1 MKLPPDTAVADQPW
15 IPKARLA
22 GLRKLGIQ
30 SLSDLVLH
38 FPRRHE
44 DRSHFTKFPTEATQE
59 PVLIKGEIIK
69 TGFLPFGKWRR
80 GFEATV
86 QESAG
91 DALSNQ
97 VVLRWFNMPHV
108 SKSLAV
114 GFSIVAYGKAKVR
127 GRKILIDFPEYEL
140 LDESEET
147 LIHLNRIV
155 PVHPAAEGISSKKL
169 RAMIFHAVEITNL
182 SRIPCLIPHPNHPVT
197 RERALHDIHFPASQ
211 ADLEVARETLVFEE
225 FFQMQALLASR
236 RVEIAAAPLSAKHTS
251 GELLTS
257 FLQKLPFVPT
267 GAQSR
272 AIDSIRAGMASSSRM
287 HRLLQGDVGSGK
299 TLVAAA
305 AAIIALDAGFRTALL
320 APTQILAEQH
330 WQTFKN
336 WLEPLGVQ
344 VALRTGSRSEALT
357 PEEPGLFEC
366 PSATPSHF
374 PSAPQVVIGTHALLY
389 GDVTIP
395 DLGLIL
401 IDEQHKFGVMQ
412 RAKLAAANPNAD
424 ILVLTATPIPR
435 TLAQTAYGDLEVTT
449 LDEIPGGRGK
459 IITGVRPT
467 SKLKDAAKFIRSQ
480 IESGRQAFI
489 VYPLID
495 ESEKVAAKAAKDEFE
510 KWVAELPSVRCAL
523 LHGRMDSDEKTSIM
537 EAFRNHDTDVLIATT
552 VIEVGIDVPNATIM
566 LIENAERFGLSQL
579 HQLRGRIGRG
589 AHTSYCILVPGNS
602 DPDVLDRLKVLEST
616 TDGFAVAEAD
626 LRLRG
631 PGDILGTAQTG
642 LPPLRL
648 GDLSR
653 DSDTLMAA
661 REAAIAIFQTDPTLT
676 RPEHQVLK
684 NWISQRKLSVEMAD
698 G

>member
-1 MKLPPDTAVADQPW
+1 MKLSPDAAVADQPW
-15 IPKARLA
+15 VPKARLA
-22 GLRKLGIQ
+22 GLRKLGIR
-30 SLSDLVLH
+30 SLGDLVLH
-38 FPRRHE
+38 YPKRHE
-44 DRSHFTKFPTEATQE
+44 DRSQFTRFPTEPTSE
-59 PVLIKGEIIK
+59 PVLIRGDIVKSGY
-69 TGFLPFGKWRR
+69 LPFGKWRR
-80 GFEATV
+80 GFEVTV
-86 QESAG
+86 QESATNV
-91 DALSNQ
+91 LSNQ

-108 SKSLAV
+108 AKSLSV
-114 GFSIVAYGKAKVR
+114 GFSIVAYGKAKLR

-140 LDESEET
+140 LDEGEET

-155 PVHPAAEGISSKKL
+155 PIHPAAEGISSKKL
-169 RAMIFHAVEITNL
+169 RALIYQALEVTDL
-182 SRIPCLIPHPNHPVT
+182 SGIPCLVPNHDQPT
-197 RERALHDIHFPASQ
+197 ARTQALRAIHFPTSQ
-211 ADLEVARETLVFEE
+211 SDLESAREKLVFEE
-225 FFQMQALLASR
+225 FFQMQVLLASR
-236 RVEIAAAPLSAKHTS
+236 RAEIASAPQTAKHST
-251 GELLTS
+251 GELLND
-257 FLQKLPFVPT
+257 FLKNLPFVPT

-272 AIDSIRAGMASSSRM
+272 AIDSIRQGMSSSSRM

-305 AAIIALDAGFRTALL
+305 AAIVALDAGFRTALL

-344 VALRTGSRSEALT
+344 VALRTSSRSEATT
-357 PEEPGLFEC
+357 PAEPGLFEHRV
-366 PSATPSHF
+366 PTPTRF
-374 PSAPQVVIGTHALLY
+374 PSGPQVVIGTHALLY

-449 LDEIPGGRGK
+449 LDELPRGRGK
-459 IITGVRPT
+459 IITGVRPA

-480 IESGRQAFI
+480 IETGRQAFI

-495 ESEKVAAKAAKDEFE
+495 ESEKVAAKAANEEFE
-510 KWVAELPSVRCAL
+510 KWVTEIPTARCAL
-523 LHGRMDSDEKTSIM
+523 LHGRMDSDEKTRIM
-537 EAFRNHDTDVLIATT
+537 EAFRNHSTDVLIATT
-552 VIEVGIDVPNATIM
+552 VIEVGIDIPNATVM

-589 AHTSYCILVPGNS
+589 NHTSYCILVPGNS
-602 DPDVLDRLKVLEST
+602 DPDVLERLKVLEST
-616 TDGFAVAEAD
+616 NDGFAVAEAD

-648 GDLSR
+648 GNLSR
-653 DSDTLMAA
+653 DAETLTAA
-661 REAAIAIFQTDPTLT
+661 REAAAVIFQTDPTLN
-676 RPEHQVLK
+676 RLEHQPLR
-684 NWISQRKLSVEMAD
+684 NWISQRRMSIEMAD